1 MDQNQTAT
9 SQNGQA
15 VSATPERAATVSAAL
30 RKAGFTRSTT
40 KKSPGV
46 RFPVPTPGFHVQQ
59 RTDHVRVSS
68 TFSGTPVQRYAD
80 ALTKA
85 GYVVEDHADLSGV
98 VLVYRSVN

>member
-1 MDQNQTAT
+1 MDQTAQ
-9 SQNGQA
+9 SANGTP
-15 VSATPERAATVSAAL
+15 VSATPARAATVSAAL

-40 KKSPGV
+40 KKAPGV

-59 RTDHVRVSS
+59 RQDHVRVSS

-85 GYVVEDHADLSGV
+85 GYIVEDHADLSGV
-98 VLVYRSVN
+98 VLVYRAVDR